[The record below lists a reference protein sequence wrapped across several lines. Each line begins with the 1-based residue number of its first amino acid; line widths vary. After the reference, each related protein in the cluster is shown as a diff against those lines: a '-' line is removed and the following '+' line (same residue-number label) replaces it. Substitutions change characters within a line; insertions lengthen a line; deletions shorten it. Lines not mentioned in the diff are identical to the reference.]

1 MRPSGGNSNKQ
12 LNLLFSKSLMT
23 SRQTTK
29 LPAIFLEKHGN
40 GMTRLLKVV
49 AMLRGKHGCPWDREQ
64 TLETLRPYLLEE
76 AYELLDAVESGDS
89 THHMEELGDVL
100 LQVVLHA
107 QIRHEKKHFDFDD
120 VAHAIARK
128 LIRRHPHVFGKA
140 IAKTPQAVIRNW
152 EAIKLTEKP
161 AGRRSVIDGVPK
173 HLPAL
178 LKAQR
183 VQAKAA
189 RVGFDWKDHD
199 GVLDK
204 LEEETGELRQALRS
218 KRRDSIQEEIG
229 DVLFSL
235 VNLCRFLAIDAED
248 ALRLTTR
255 KFCRRFKEVE
265 IRVDQEGRKMTD
277 CSLAE
282 LEKHW
287 QAVKKPRRKTQRV
300 LRRIS

>member
-1 MRPSGGNSNKQ
+1 
-12 LNLLFSKSLMT
+12 MT
-23 SRQTTK
+23 SRRTK
-29 LPAIFLEKHGN
+29 KHPAIPPEKHGN
-40 GMTRLLKVV
+40 GVTRLLKVV
-49 AMLRGKHGCPWDREQ
+49 AMLRSKHGCPWDREQ
-64 TLETLRPYLLEE
+64 TLETLKPYLLEE
-76 AYELLDAVESGDS
+76 AYELIDAVETGDS
-89 THHMEELGDVL
+89 AHHMEELGDVL
-100 LQVVLHA
+100 LQVALHA
-107 QIRHEKKHFDFDD
+107 QIRHEQKHFDFDD
-120 VAHAIARK
+120 VAHGIARK
-128 LIRRHPHVFGKA
+128 LIRRHPHVFGKTTA
-140 IAKTPQAVIRNW
+140 DTSQAVVRNW

-161 AGRRSVIDGVPK
+161 DGRRSVIDGVPK

-189 RVGFDWKDHD
+189 RVGFDWKDRR

-204 LEEETGELRQALRS
+204 LAEETGELRQALRS
-218 KRRDSIQEEIG
+218 KRRSAIQEEMG

-255 KFCRRFKEVE
+255 KFCRRFKAVE
-265 IRVDQEGRKMTD
+265 TRVEHEGRKMTD

-287 QAVKKPRRKTQRV
+287 QAVKKPCRKTQRA
-300 LRRIS
+300 LRRTS

>member
-1 MRPSGGNSNKQ
+1 
-12 LNLLFSKSLMT
+12 MT
-23 SRQTTK
+23 SKRTK
-29 LPAIFLEKHGN
+29 KTAIAPEKRGN
-40 GMTRLLKVV
+40 GMTRLLQVV
-49 AMLRGKHGCPWDREQ
+49 AMLRGRHGCPWDREQ

-89 THHMEELGDVL
+89 AHHMEELGDVL

-107 QIRHEKKHFDFDD
+107 QIRHEQKNFDFDD

-128 LIRRHPHVFGKA
+128 LIRRHPHVFDKA
-140 IAKTPQAVIRNW
+140 IAKTSQAVIRNW

-189 RVGFDWKDHD
+189 RVGFDWNDHH

-204 LEEETGELRQALRS
+204 LEEETRELRQALRG
-218 KRRDSIQEEIG
+218 KRRSAIQEEMG

-265 IRVDQEGRKMTD
+265 TRVDREGRKMAD

-282 LEKHW
+282 LEQHW
-287 QAVKKPRRKTQRV
+287 QAVKKTHRKNQRPRRRT
-300 LRRIS
+300 S